1 MLFARNFD
9 DVLTR
14 DFKIYTLARSVGML
28 FVFTGF
34 FLNSNFWLLGP
45 LSFYSPR
52 EEKIDIFS
60 EIASRWARTM
70 VPVGQH
76 GIKRVS
82 QTQLYHVYGPIAPFL
97 VASPPIIAF
106 YMWYRTAILTGK
118 MFYNRVILQ
127 DRLWIMEADKNNTW
141 GDFYFKD
148 TPVANDDNISDL
160 ARYEMG
166 KKPIIKGEWVK

>member
-1 MLFARNFD
+1 
-9 DVLTR
+9 
-14 DFKIYTLARSVGML
+14 
-28 FVFTGF
+28 
-34 FLNSNFWLLGP
+34 
-45 LSFYSPR
+45 
-52 EEKIDIFS
+52 
-60 EIASRWARTM
+60 M

-97 VASPPIIAF
+97 VAIPPIIAF